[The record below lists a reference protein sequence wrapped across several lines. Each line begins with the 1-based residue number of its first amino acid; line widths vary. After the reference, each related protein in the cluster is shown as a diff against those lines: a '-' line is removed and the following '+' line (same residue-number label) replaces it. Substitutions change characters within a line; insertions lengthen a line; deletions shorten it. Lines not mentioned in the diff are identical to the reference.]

1 MRSRQVKLRRAAAA
15 RTPLPPRCPWARLA
29 VAGLCILTLTPL
41 LAAPKD
47 ELGELHSRIT
57 ALQKELDSAE
67 ESKSEAADAL
77 RQSERAISNINR
89 RLHEISAAQR
99 QLGQTLEQ
107 LQQQTRQ
114 EQQQL
119 ESHQALLEKL
129 LLQRYLYGQQTP
141 LQVLLN
147 QQDPNQLARQL
158 SYYAYLSR
166 ARAEAIGGLRHNLQ
180 QLDSLAHLTG
190 QKSAELKRL
199 QADQATNK
207 QQLLAEQNARKSLLA
222 RISKN
227 IRTQRKEIGRLQR
240 DEKRL
245 TRLVERLGRIAS
257 PLPGKRGGTLSN
269 QQLPDV
275 ALFGIPFQQLKGRLR
290 LPVRGELTNRF
301 GSPREDSGALW
312 RGLFLRAVA
321 GEEVKAVAGGRVV
334 FADWLRG
341 FGNLMIIDHGGSY
354 MSLYGNNET
363 LFKQVGDTV
372 RPGDTVAAVGNS
384 GGNPESG
391 LYFELRYQSK
401 PFDPLQWAALR

>member
-1 MRSRQVKLRRAAAA
+1 MRSRQGKLRRG
-15 RTPLPPRCPWARLA
+15 WARLA
-29 VAGLCILTLTPL
+29 VAGLCALTLTPL
-41 LAAPKD
+41 LAAPRD
-47 ELGELHSRIT
+47 ELGELRSRIT
-57 ALQKELDSAE
+57 ALQKELDSSE

-77 RQSERAISNINR
+77 RQSERAISHINR
-89 RLHEISAAQR
+89 RLHEIASDQR
-99 QLGQTLEQ
+99 RLGQTLEQ
-107 LQQQTRQ
+107 LQQQARL

-119 ESHQALLEKL
+119 ESHQVLLEKL
-129 LLQRYLYGQQTP
+129 LLQQYLHGQQTP
-141 LQVLLN
+141 LQVILN
-147 QQDPNQLARQL
+147 QQDPSQLARQL
-158 SYYAYLSR
+158 RYYADLSR
-166 ARAEAIGGLRHNLQ
+166 ARAEAIGELRHSLQ
-180 QLDSLAHLTG
+180 QLDSLARLTG
-190 QKSAELKRL
+190 QKSAELRRL
-199 QADQATNK
+199 QADQATQK
-207 QQLLAEQNARKSLLA
+207 KLLVAEQGARRNLLT
-222 RISKN
+222 RISKT

-245 TRLVERLGRIAS
+245 TRLVERLARIA
-257 PLPGKRGGTLSN
+257 PPGKKGGVLSN
-269 QQLPDV
+269 QQLPDA
-275 ALFGIPFQQLKGRLR
+275 ALFGTPFQQLKGRLR

-312 RGLFLRAVA
+312 RGLFLRAAA

-384 GGNPESG
+384 GGNPEAG

-401 PFDPLQWAALR
+401 PFDPLQWATLK